1 MSSISAINWQQPY
14 VNTFKHFAIASDAN
28 VLKQGD
34 VSNHMDTQI
43 KASVYKLLSSS
54 PSNTFIQMPKM
65 TGQSLGLTGRYVYFL
80 VKPLANKC
88 FTLHL
93 NVTTIE
99 SQTIRV
105 SIGNAFKEFKAT
117 PVCLQF
123 PYVAH
128 AAKGSL
134 FEMTAAQVK
143 GRELL
148 SGPAPPLTKWTL
160 ICVDMLVLMRVYAN
174 RTYTGI
180 RAYK

>member
-1 MSSISAINWQQPY
+1 MSISTINWQQPY

-28 VLKQGD
+28 ALKQGD
-34 VSNHMDTQI
+34 VTSVMDSQI
-43 KASVYKLLSSS
+43 KASVYKLVGSS
-54 PSNTFIQMPKM
+54 PSNTFIQMPKLA
-65 TGQSLGLTGRYVYFL
+65 GQSLGLTGRYAYFL
-80 VKPLANKC
+80 IKPLPNKC

-93 NVTTIE
+93 NVSTVE

-105 SIGNAFKEFKAT
+105 SIGNAFKEFKQT
-117 PVCLQF
+117 PVCIQF

-134 FEMTAAQVK
+134 YEMTASQVK

-160 ICVDMLVLMRVYAN
+160 ICLDMLVLMRVYAN